1 LNANWDDIFTQAETS
16 QNVSDPEEFF
26 KALFGEGNWIQWE
39 DGTAISW
46 DELFGLSNRI
56 RWSSEPELFWDSLFG
71 MSNRIRWSED
81 PVLFWDTLFGMS
93 NRVRWMEDSELSWD
107 WTELFGLSNRIRW
120 SEDAG
125 LFLED
130 LFGLSNRIRWSDDR
144 PIDWTELVSN
154 LHEILAAEP
163 GDRAEL
169 WETWY
174 GGENSLIWSGDN
186 VPVSWQELGA
196 VVPDI
201 DWSKT
206 LDESWSWKQ
215 LFGLSNRIR
224 WSEDA
229 PPPPYHPPGMHG
241 TAVAGVAGAAGTQHE
256 GVSGGAPDADLA
268 AIRLTADK
276 VTDEMIATAISHAH
290 HGIDIYNNSWKPAD
304 TFVSPG
310 LSLAALE
317 NNALQGRDGLGNVM
331 IFAAGNDGWDGGNV
345 NYNPF
350 ANSRYVIPVAAI
362 DYQGQQSW
370 YSEPGASLLVSA
382 YSSSAYRD
390 RTSVGITTT
399 DLVGEQGY
407 SDGNYTDRFGGT
419 SSAAPLVSGIV
430 ALMLEANP
438 NLTWR
443 DVQHILVETAQ
454 KNDPNHRDWV
464 QNSAGLWV
472 NHNYGFGAVDATLVT
487 QAAMNWEVVQ
497 PEISITSG
505 AIDIVGRDA
514 EGNID
519 HTILDRLPKNNT
531 TGVEIPDFD
540 ATGITDS
547 VTILEDIKIEK
558 IEIVFDAKGLYR
570 GDLEIVLIAPDGTES
585 VLAQPRFDDGTGYE
599 NWVFTSTRHWGESS
613 LGEWQLRV
621 RDLMSGDVGTW
632 NGWKLNF
639 YGTENDATTVSVTAT
654 DADATEDG
662 NAGQLVFTRD
672 GGDISKAL
680 MARYAIAGTATNG
693 TDYQELTGTVIFEPG
708 QTKVTRGVVPFHDYE
723 LEGNETVEISLIDG
737 IGYSLGTEISDTVTI
752 GDSTITDWYGPFV
765 YVNSAN
771 GHLYLL
777 SEPDTWL
784 GAQNQAEALG
794 GNLVSINSADAQQ
807 WIVDTFGTQQVFH
820 IGLTDSEIYGAE
832 EGIFKWVNGDPLIY
846 ENWKECEPNNTPF
859 LPEGEDFSVINQH
872 VDGKWN
878 DRTYIGNFPG
888 IIEIDPA
895 QLEQPIVNIMVT
907 DSLAGEEGN
916 AGQIVIQRIGK
927 VDQNLSVN
935 YTFGGD
941 VTNGSDVQT
950 LSGNIII
957 PAGQTL
963 VTLPIIALPDD
974 EIEANETLVVN
985 LTEGDYEIGT
995 QPSGHVIITDQN
1007 PINRIANEVIGRNVF
1022 GFQMWTDRWQNGET
1036 LEQLRPAIIQSAVD
1050 GQGNNQSE
1058 LKIAEF
1064 YQELLVREAETTEID
1079 YWRSRLETD
1088 ATLSQVRQELEGAEF
1103 IDTTHYVYTNP
1114 TTGNR
1119 YFLTTPDTWLGAQE
1133 QAETLGGNL
1142 VTIDTDAEN
1151 QWLFDTFGSGRMWI
1165 GLNDSPIYGNTEG
1178 NYQWLGGET
1187 IADASWWNAATD
1199 NVLHTSEGEDFT
1211 ETNFA
1216 GTPGLW
1222 NDIPSQQNFLGR
1234 GIVEISY
1241 APSYNWTWTQFGED
1255 LHTGDNSVR
1264 LASLSNTENARD
1276 QFVANLIN
1284 VETLDFDN
1292 FAHDDTPNTLN
1303 FGNTTA
1309 TLSGDLKVQTLPTG
1323 TNGGMFPTSGDNYLL
1338 SSNDDSFTIDFNS
1351 PQSAF
1356 GFTVTDAEGDPF
1368 VLTLHRE
1375 DGTTSELTIPVTA
1388 SWPANSGSAL
1398 FFGVTDTDTPF
1409 TGVTVR
1415 KPADTE
1421 RIGVDDLIIG
1431 QVNPNHIS
1439 TPTPPNQTLNLTYT
1453 EDTPLNLSDYF
1464 FNI

>member
-1 LNANWDDIFTQAETS
+1 
-16 QNVSDPEEFF
+16 
-26 KALFGEGNWIQWE
+26 
-39 DGTAISW
+39 
-46 DELFGLSNRI
+46 
-56 RWSSEPELFWDSLFG
+56 
-71 MSNRIRWSED
+71 
-81 PVLFWDTLFGMS
+81 
-93 NRVRWMEDSELSWD
+93 
-107 WTELFGLSNRIRW
+107 
-120 SEDAG
+120 
-125 LFLED
+125 
-130 LFGLSNRIRWSDDR
+130 
-144 PIDWTELVSN
+144 
-154 LHEILAAEP
+154 
-163 GDRAEL
+163 
-169 WETWY
+169 
-174 GGENSLIWSGDN
+174 
-186 VPVSWQELGA
+186 
-196 VVPDI
+196 
-201 DWSKT
+201 
-206 LDESWSWKQ
+206 
-215 LFGLSNRIR
+215 
-224 WSEDA
+224 
-229 PPPPYHPPGMHG
+229 MHG

-1050 GQGNNQSE
+1050 GQGNNQAE